1 MTGSE
6 SGPRLRPPRISSW
19 LLDVCLPPGEH
30 GQIIRGDLLEEF
42 AARAAEES
50 VPAARAW
57 YRRQALSVA
66 ARYLVNPQKASLM
79 DTLRQDIKYAVRS
92 LAKSRGVTTAVL
104 ATLTIG
110 IGAATAIFSVLHAV
124 VIRPLPLPD
133 ADRLMFMTEYVGGGG
148 AGAPRR
154 LISISW
160 PNFVDWRDR
169 LTSFEGVATS
179 RTTSFSIVD
188 PEQPDRVLG
197 RQATWNFMRVLGVSP
212 VMGRDFSPEDDRPG
226 AEGVVLIRYEYW
238 QRQYGG
244 AGDILGR
251 TIRLN
256 GRPRTIIGILPQG
269 FAYARAAEVW
279 EPLGQSLA
287 PGSGTLDRGNHN
299 GLGGI
304 GRLKP
309 GVTEQ
314 TARTE
319 LQQIAA
325 SLSREHPNTNSGI
338 TADLEPLA
346 TRIVGETRTVL
357 WSLFAA
363 VGCLLLVACVNVANL
378 LVTRGASRRHELSLR
393 AALGCGRLRLVR
405 QLLVESL
412 VLSLA
417 GGVLG
422 LAAGWGLLQAL
433 VALAPADTP
442 RLAEVGLDVTAML
455 FALAAAMFSG
465 LFFGLLPALSTS
477 AVHGHELLRAP
488 RTGAATTSA
497 RVRRTLIAVE
507 VALAVVLLT
516 GAGLT
521 ARTMYALTRANPG
534 FDPRGVMTARVT
546 VGGQNWS
553 DDRLRA
559 FVGDLLAELRRLPGV
574 SHAAVALSLPIEGSQ
589 WGSVFIVGDKPVPA
603 RAALPS
609 AAFSPVSDGYFEA
622 LQVRLIA
629 GRFFTAQDT
638 AASPRVVVVNQ
649 TAAARLWPGENAV
662 GKRIKQGW
670 PESETP
676 WREVVGVAAD
686 LKLEGIDAATP
697 MQIYLPFVQE
707 LMPNPALIL
716 RSSVDPATLSQPVRE
731 AVHRLAPSMPVYAV
745 QTLQALMNDAV
756 ARERASMTIF
766 GAFAVIAV
774 VLASIGIY
782 GIVAQSVTQRTHEV
796 GVRVAL
802 GAGRGDVLRLFLRQ
816 GLVPVAVGLALG
828 IPAALVL
835 SRFIEDLLFDVTP
848 GDQATLWTVA
858 ALLSVVAVSVCYV
871 SARRATRIDAAVALR
886 E

>member
-6 SGPRLRPPRISSW
+6 SGSRPRPPRVSSW
-19 LLDVCLPPGEH
+19 LLDVCLPAGEH

-92 LAKSRGVTTAVL
+92 LAKSRGLTTAVL

-133 ADRLMFMTEYVGGGG
+133 ADRLMFMTEFAADG
-148 AGAPRR
+148 AAGPRR
-154 LISISW
+154 LISTSW

-169 LTSFEGVATS
+169 LTSFEGVAAS

-212 VMGRDFSPEDDRPG
+212 ASGRDFSPEDDRPG

-244 AGDILGR
+244 ATDILGR
-251 TIRLN
+251 PIRLN
-256 GRPRTIIGILPQG
+256 GRQRTIVGILPQG
-269 FAYARAAEVW
+269 FAFARAADVW
-279 EPLGQSLA
+279 EPLGQSLG
-287 PGSGTLDRGNHN
+287 PGSNILDRGNHT
-299 GLGGI
+299 GIAGI

-309 GVTEQ
+309 GITEQ

-346 TRIVGETRTVL
+346 SRIVGETRAVL

-417 GGVLG
+417 GGAMG
-422 LAAGWGLLQAL
+422 LAAGWALLRAL
-433 VALAPADTP
+433 IALAPADTP
-442 RLAEVGLDVTAML
+442 RLFEVGLDTTAGL
-455 FALAAAMFSG
+455 FALAAAIFSG
-465 LFFGLLPALSTS
+465 LFFGLLPALSSSSVQGT
-477 AVHGHELLRAP
+477 ELLRAP
-488 RTGAATTSA
+488 RTGTATASA
-497 RVRRTLIAVE
+497 RVRRILIAVE
-507 VALAVVLLT
+507 VALAVVILT

-521 ARTMYALTRANPG
+521 ARTMYALTRTDPG
-534 FDPRGVMTARVT
+534 FDPTGVMTARIA
-546 VGGQNWS
+546 VGGQNWN
-553 DDRLRA
+553 DDRLAA
-559 FVGDLLAELRRLPGV
+559 FARDLLPELRRLPGV
-574 SHAAVALSLPIEGSQ
+574 THAALALSLPIEGSQ

-603 RAALPS
+603 RAELPS

-622 LQVRLIA
+622 LQIRLIA
-629 GRFFTAQDT
+629 GRFFTAQDNAT
-638 AASPRVVVVNQ
+638 SQRVAVVNQ
-649 TAAARLWPGENAV
+649 TAAARLWPGENAI

-670 PESETP
+670 PEWTTP
-676 WREVVGVAAD
+676 WYEVVGVAAD
-686 LKLEGIDAATP
+686 LKLDGIDAATP
-697 MQIYLPFVQE
+697 MQIYLPFAQE
-707 LMPNPALIL
+707 LATNPALIL
-716 RSSVDPATLSQPVRE
+716 RSSVDPATLSQPMRD
-731 AVHRLAPSMPVYAV
+731 AVHRLAPSLPVYAV
-745 QTLQALMNDAV
+745 QTLPALMNEAI
-756 ARERASMTIF
+756 ARQRASMTIF
-766 GAFAVIAV
+766 AAFAIVAV

-782 GIVAQSVTQRTHEV
+782 GVVAQSVTQRTHEV
-796 GVRVAL
+796 GVRLAL
-802 GAGRGDVLRLFLRQ
+802 GASRGEVLRMFLRQ
-816 GLVPVAVGLALG
+816 GLVPVAAGLVLG
-828 IPAALVL
+828 VPAALGL
-835 SRFIEDLLFDVTP
+835 SRFIEDLLFGVTP
-848 GDQATLWTVA
+848 GDHATLWAVT
-858 ALLSVVAVSVCYV
+858 ALLSVVALSVCYV
-871 SARRATRIDAAVALR
+871 SASRATRIDAAAALR